1 MLRAEIQDSDKE
13 LVIRLEGRFTG
24 EDAEHV
30 RTLVTH
36 RNIESRLLIDLTG
49 VTFIDSLG
57 EAVLAFFSRLGAKFL
72 AHDVYLLDVCKR
84 LDLSLARNSKRKE
97 AAPSAKASHTAEHS

>member
-36 RNIESRLLIDLTG
+36 RNIEIRLLIDLTG
-49 VTFIDSLG
+49 L
-57 EAVLAFFSRLGAKFL
+57 
-72 AHDVYLLDVCKR
+72 
-84 LDLSLARNSKRKE
+84 LSLI
-97 AAPSAKASHTAEHS
+97 P